1 MFGRH
6 LTVPVVRIGDVADQ
20 RVHIVL
26 LKHIRAG
33 ADWPGVH
40 IFRCPL
46 FQHRVRVLGREDRGE
61 VHSPVGQER
70 RVGFAQRELD
80 VIIVDLFHILN
91 ELVEAHVIKVFVI
104 TLGNIVIGML
114 RVFLTHNG
122 ENNVISVKITGRF
135 EVFIAVEFYP
145 FTQGKCVCFA
155 VWRNGPR
162 LGQRRHR
169 RVFYRV
175 EVNQTVIQRLRA
187 GDKRR
192 SRAGDL
198 RVKRL
203 RRRLGAVDNGVF
215 ICRPCG
221 ACR

>member
-6 LTVPVVRIGDVADQ
+6 LSLPVVRVGDVADK
-20 RVHIVL
+20 RIHLVL
-26 LKHIRAG
+26 LKHIRPG

-40 IFRCPL
+40 IFRRAL

-61 VHSPVGQER
+61 
-70 RVGFAQRELD
+70 
-80 VIIVDLFHILN
+80 VDLFHILN

-135 EVFIAVEFYP
+135 EVFIAVEFHP
-145 FTQGKCVCFA
+145 FTQGKRVCFA

-162 LGQRRHR
+162 LRKRRHR

-175 EVNQTVIQRLRA
+175 EVNQTVIERLRA
-187 GDKRR
+187 GNKRGA
-192 SRAGDL
+192 RAGDL

-203 RRRLGAVDNGVF
+203 RRRLRAVDNGVF
-215 ICRPCG
+215 VCRPCG